1 MEKTSIWSRIWQ
13 GIRHVAIEVY
23 CFCTAPFVVRNCL
36 GMFSLLTA
44 VFLLT
49 FWWLKCYT
57 NHGDSME
64 VPDYV
69 GKNLRVAGPM
79 ARSKR
84 LNVVVSDSLY
94 MPGKAPGDIIS
105 QNPKA
110 KSRVKQGRT
119 LYLTIAKGNP
129 DIVELP
135 DLSGGDDYDLY
146 SRKLS
151 RLGVKT
157 RISARVADPRLES
170 NTIVVVAYKGD
181 TITQKIRR
189 GYKVEMGA
197 VIDFVVSEKVAQD
210 VAIPD
215 CVCETFGAARFLL
228 EASNLSVGT
237 VIKDETVT
245 DEEIAFVWRQT
256 PPFDPSGTL
265 RVGNAIDLYLTAQRP
280 TFCPE

>member
-129 DIVELP
+129 DIVALP

-170 NTIVVVAYKGD
+170 NTIVAVVYKGD

-237 VIKDETVT
+237 VIKDESVT

-256 PPFDPSGTL
+256 PPFDASGTL

>member
-13 GIRHVAIEVY
+13 GIRHFAIEVY

-36 GMFSLLTA
+36 GMFSLLA
-44 VFLLT
+44 GVFLLT
-49 FWWLKCYT
+49 FWWLQCYT

-79 ARSKR
+79 AKSKR
-84 LNVVVSDSLY
+84 LNVVVSDSIF
-94 MPGKAPGDIIS
+94 MPGKIPGDIIS

-135 DLSGGDDYDLY
+135 DLSGGDDYDIY

-157 RISARVADPRLES
+157 RITARVADPRLES
-170 NTIVVVAYKGD
+170 NTIVAVVYKGD
-181 TITQKIRR
+181 TITQKIRK
-189 GYKVEMGA
+189 GYKAEMGA

-215 CVCETFGAARFLL
+215 CVCETYGAARFLL

-237 VIKDETVT
+237 VIKDETVS

-256 PPFDPSGTL
+256 PPFDPTGVL
-265 RVGNAIDLYLTAQRP
+265 RVGNAIDLYLTSQRP